1 MGKQFST
8 LLSTAL
14 VAALCGTASAY
25 TLNGTVTGKDGKAIQ
40 GADVK
45 LLTFRRPERRF
56 HDIAELKHTMEK
68 DIRAGKIYH
77 GIEDE

>member
-1 MGKQFST
+1 MTEEHKTTVETYLFDFSGD
-8 LLSTAL
+8 LY
-14 VAALCGTASAY
+14 GEY
-25 TLNGTVTGKDGKAIQ
+25 
-40 GADVK
+40 ADVK

-56 HDIAELKHTMEK
+56 HDIAELKRTMEK